1 MECSKLIKFREDNK
15 EDFIQ
20 KLKKKFIGKINTDDI
35 KVDFSDNDKSELK
48 ISILSKTSIKI
59 NFLNLEEF
67 KYDIRIYHIHKIS
80 FLGFNFDCCFK
91 LKNIDNVSNLIFND
105 CVFNNE
111 MEIDVVNKLN
121 IDFLNCT
128 FKNYAFKNIKNCEN
142 LKIKMTS
149 CKIDK
154 LCFNDI
160 KFKKIEF
167 LKSEINILEIENDN
181 ILKFDGINCYDENNN
196 FYFNK
201 KYKKTISNFII
212 SCYQCI
218 FKDYINFKDCIFEKE
233 VNFKDCIFEKEANFS
248 NAKFIDNVYFNNST
262 FLNFVDF
269 HECEFDGVANFF
281 GVKFC
286 DLVNFS
292 SVVFKD
298 FNKTIF
304 INLDIDNINLEKIK
318 KSKKLQNLE
327 KDKEK
332 IKLLNGFRDSFR
344 VIKHSLSSVNNS
356 LESSK
361 FHKLELYVKEIELEL
376 KSNLDFRNHFSTTT
390 KKPKTKDY
398 NLFKQEKINWKRL
411 IHLFLT
417 ILFIVIFYFTLDV
430 KVTDE
435 FLIKDIYFIAVL
447 ETIIILSRAVGLVCL
462 FKIFKFFIKIS
473 KYTFNMLIKTLK
485 SCYDNFLYRKNITDY
500 SLYLI
505 KRTINKTYIIT
516 NNKTKKYI
524 NFTEFIDAS
533 KLKLYRITSEHHT
546 NFTKILNFTILMVA
560 IFGMSCYFISF
571 FINKFDFDISFFINK
586 FDFNIIFIVL
596 NMIFVS
602 LFSYIIMKV
611 GDNFYTIL
619 LLFTCL
625 IIELS
630 IFLTKNEC
638 LFFILFYISLV
649 AFGFCCFIC
658 KNNLVICLTRY
669 IAYSIFFMILV
680 SKPTLIIP
688 ALNLNSFNESRYLE
702 KYLKSDIS
710 TVEINKFLDKNNT
723 IIKDEILN
731 KKIILENFKLLKNYE
746 KNLPENL
753 TKAIKKDEI
762 LSSSFKSIN
771 FIYSII
777 LGLCLY
783 SLQKTA
789 RRNSIVPN

>member
-1 MECSKLIKFREDNK
+1 MNNK
-15 EDFIQ
+15 EFEKYIKEELQRDWNFYGFEVKILSNRLIIFSVLNKELDIQNINLKKFDFKLFNLSKIIFKNFTFINNLKLLNFDNIKYLEFINCIFKQEIKPDFIS
-20 KLKKKFIGKINTDDI
+20 KINTKFSNCKFETNFIVEDMNCKSICFDD
-35 KVDFSDNDKSELK
+35 
-48 ISILSKTSIKI
+48 T
-59 NFLNLEEF
+59 
-67 KYDIRIYHIHKIS
+67 S
-80 FLGFNFDCCFK
+80 FLK
-91 LKNIDNVSNLIFND
+91 LKMKSCNLSYIEFIDIVANELDFNR
-105 CVFNNE
+105 CSIE
-111 MEIDVVNKLN
+111 
-121 IDFLNCT
+121 
-128 FKNYAFKNIKNCEN
+128 
-142 LKIKMTS
+142 KIKM
-149 CKIDK
+149 
-154 LCFNDI
+154 
-160 KFKKIEF
+160 
-167 LKSEINILEIENDN
+167 
-181 ILKFDGINCYDENNN
+181 
-196 FYFNK
+196 
-201 KYKKTISNFII
+201 KKTGCLINFFK
-212 SCYQCI
+212 CI
-218 FKDYINFKDCIFEKE
+218 FKQYLYYKNCIFKKE
-233 VNFKDCIFEKEANFS
+233 VKFKDCIFEKEANFS
-248 NAKFIDNVYFNNST
+248 NAKFNDNVYFNNST
-262 FLNFVDF
+262 FLNFADF

-292 SVVFKD
+292 SAVFKD

-327 KDKEK
+327 KDEEK

-376 KSNLDFRNHFSTTT
+376 KSNLDFKNHFSTTT
-390 KKPKTKDY
+390 KKAKTKDY

-435 FLIKDIYFIAVL
+435 FLVKNIYFIFVL
-447 ETIIILSRAVGLVCL
+447 ETIIILSCAVGLVCL
-462 FKIFKFFIKIS
+462 FKIFKFFIKIL
-473 KYTFNMLIKTLK
+473 KYIFKILLKTLE
-485 SCYDNFLYRKNITDY
+485 SCYHNLLYRKNMADY

-505 KRTINKTYIIT
+505 KRTINKTCIT
-516 NNKTKKYI
+516 INNKTKKYI

-533 KLKLYRITSEHHT
+533 KLKLYRTTSEHHT

-560 IFGMSCYFISF
+560 IFGMSCYFMIF
-571 FINKFDFDISFFINK
+571 FINKFDFDISF
-586 FDFNIIFIVL
+586 IVL

-602 LFSYIIMKV
+602 LFFYIIMKI

-625 IIELS
+625 IINLS
-630 IFLTKNEC
+630 IFLTKNEY
-638 LFFILFYISLV
+638 LFFILFYITLV

-669 IAYSIFFMILV
+669 IAYAISFMILI

-688 ALNLNSFNESRYLE
+688 ALNLNSFNQSIYLE

-731 KKIILENFKLLKNYE
+731 KKIILENYNLLKNYE
-746 KNLPENL
+746 KDLPKNLQ
-753 TKAIKKDEI
+753 KAIKKDEI

>member
-327 KDKEK
+327 KNEEK
-332 IKLLNGFRDSFR
+332 IKLLNAFRDSFR

-435 FLIKDIYFIAVL
+435 FLIKDIYFIVVL
-447 ETIIILSRAVGLVCL
+447 ETIIILSCAVCFVCL
-462 FKIFKFFIKIS
+462 FKIFKI
-473 KYTFNMLIKTLK
+473 LLKTLK
-485 SCYDNFLYRKNITDY
+485 SCYYNLLYRKNIADY

-505 KRTINKTYIIT
+505 KRTINKTYIKI

-524 NFTEFIDAS
+524 DFTEFIDTS

-546 NFTKILNFTILMVA
+546 NFTKILNFTILMVV
-560 IFGMSCYFISF
+560 IFGISCYFMIF
-571 FINKFDFDISFFINK
+571 FINKFVNIN
-586 FDFNIIFIVL
+586 FIVL

-602 LFSYIIMKV
+602 LFFYIIMKI

-625 IIELS
+625 IITLS
-630 IFLTKNEC
+630 IFLIKNEY
-638 LFFILFYISLV
+638 LFFTLFYIFLV
-649 AFGFCCFIC
+649 VFGFCCFIC

-669 IAYSIFFMILV
+669 IAYSIFFMILI
-680 SKPTLIIP
+680 SKSTLIIP
-688 ALNLNSFNESRYLE
+688 ALNLNSFNESIYLE

-710 TVEINKFLDKNNT
+710 TVEINKFLDKNDT
-723 IIKDEILN
+723 SIKNEILN
-731 KKIILENFKLLKNYE
+731 KKIILENYNLLKNYE
-746 KNLPENL
+746 KDLPKNLQ
-753 TKAIKKDEI
+753 KAIKKDEI
-762 LSSSFKSIN
+762 LSNSFKGIN

-783 SLQKTA
+783 ALQKTA
-789 RRNSIVPN
+789 RRNSIVSN